1 MNRDKALKLA
11 KQLVSMERAKVYGDA
26 RLNHQ
31 RIADMWSVIF
41 GIKITIP
48 MVYLAMLAVK
58 MSRLI
63 NRPDHQDSWIDI
75 CGYGALGA
83 EEKDDK

>member
-1 MNRDKALKLA
+1 MKRDKALKLA

-83 EEKDDK
+83 EEDDK